1 MNGNAHHDAKKRA
14 IENLR
19 NLKSNEP
26 QLIIAAL
33 QNGQRSALAQAIT
46 WVEIGHSE
54 WMADLPKPTKKSI
67 RIGISGV
74 PGAGKST
81 LIDALGMLLIEQGL
95 RVAVLAIDP
104 SSPVSKGSILGDKT
118 RMERLSMSEQAFVRP
133 SANSNSLGGVA
144 KSTREAMHLC
154 ELAGYDIIIIE
165 TVGVGQSEI
174 AVREMC
180 DYFLLLLL
188 AGAGDQLQGIK
199 RGIMEICDGIA
210 ITKAD
215 GINAPAAHNAVA
227 EFTSA
232 VHFFPAKDHGLMP
245 KVLAVS
251 AIEGKGIDALWQSI
265 QGAYTYL
272 DERGQID
279 ALRQQQYLSWLH
291 EMLKEQTIQ
300 AFYAAHAQAIEEA
313 EHKIK
318 NLQSTP
324 YVEAAHILKNIP

>member
-26 QLIIAAL
+26 QLIISAL
-33 QNGQRSALAQAIT
+33 LQGQRGALAQAIT
-46 WVEIGHSE
+46 WVETGHSD
-54 WMADLPKPTKKSI
+54 WMKQLPAPTKKSI

-133 SANSNSLGGVA
+133 SANANSLGGVA

-154 ELAGYDIIIIE
+154 ELAGYDVIIIE

-215 GINAPAAHNAVA
+215 GINATAAHNAVA

-245 KVLAVS
+245 EVIAISAV
-251 AIEGKGIDALWQSI
+251 EGKGIEALWSSI
-265 QGAYTYL
+265 QKAYTFL

-279 ALRQQQYLSWLH
+279 LLRQKQYLSWLH

-300 AFYAAHAQAIEEA
+300 AFYSTHAQAIAEA
-313 EHKIK
+313 ELKIK

-324 YVEAAHILKNIP
+324 YVEAAQILKNIP